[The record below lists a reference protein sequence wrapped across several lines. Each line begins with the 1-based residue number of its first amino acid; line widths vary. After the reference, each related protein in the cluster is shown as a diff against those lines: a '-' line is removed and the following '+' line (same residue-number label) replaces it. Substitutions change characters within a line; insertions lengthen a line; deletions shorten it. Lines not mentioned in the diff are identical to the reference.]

1 MPPPQNY
8 LDGFLTEFKGLLAL
22 VVCGQDQDEGKCF
35 IWVMREYGVVES
47 WVKQIVPL
55 QFISFFGCT
64 NNGQV
69 LIESKD
75 DHKLCL
81 FDPETLHENRLDVHH
96 LIWAVHTNTFVESLV
111 LLESGIRR

>member
-1 MPPPQNY
+1 M
-8 LDGFLTEFKGLLAL
+8 
-22 VVCGQDQDEGKCF
+22 
-35 IWVMREYGVVES
+35 VES

-55 QFISFFGCT
+55 QFISFFGWT

-81 FDPETLHENRLDVHH
+81 FDPETLHENCLDVHH
-96 LIWAVHTNTFVESLV
+96 PIWAVTNTFVESLV
-111 LLESGIRR
+111 LLDQV